1 MDVYRVEDMVAHSQP
16 RNSGRDLTVVF
27 ADLHLQPPNEA
38 GPILDLTFMLWP
50 WQVCD
55 AAADSGLVLHR
66 EMIDLVQR
74 NLNASF
80 SLLRRIAEAR
90 SFGEIV
96 EMQAAHFSNQTAALI
111 GQSEELATLS
121 IKTAMQFARG
131 AYPAVSRDQ
140 TQE

>member
-1 MDVYRVEDMVAHSQP
+1 MAAHLQP
-16 RNSGRDLTVVF
+16 RNSDRDLTVVF
-27 ADLHLQPPNEA
+27 ADLHLQPPNQA

-50 WQVCD
+50 RQVCN
-55 AAADSGLVLHR
+55 AAADSRLILHR

-80 SLLRRIAEAR
+80 SLLRRIAEAK

-96 EMQAAHFSNQTAALI
+96 EMQAAHFSNQTVALI

-121 IKTAMQFARG
+121 IKTAMQFVRG
-131 AYPAVSRDQ
+131 AYPSRDQ
-140 TQE
+140 TLE